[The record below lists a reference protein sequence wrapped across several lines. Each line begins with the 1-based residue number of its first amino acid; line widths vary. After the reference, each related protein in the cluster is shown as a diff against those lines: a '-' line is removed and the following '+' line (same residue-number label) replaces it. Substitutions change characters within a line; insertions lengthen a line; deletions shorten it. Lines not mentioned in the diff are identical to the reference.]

1 MTRHKNYPI
10 FWEEQTYAI
19 ILQLSTVVAKIFDRE
34 ITEKL
39 LWRDIKQ
46 HSMKY
51 QSDKINIILKTRFE
65 QSLNDGFQVGS
76 TLFGYRELLQTQRV
90 FLINL
95 EFSQN
100 FLQVA

>member
-1 MTRHKNYPI
+1 
-10 FWEEQTYAI
+10 
-19 ILQLSTVVAKIFDRE
+19 
-34 ITEKL
+34 
-39 LWRDIKQ
+39 
-46 HSMKY
+46 MKY
-51 QSDKINIILKTRFE
+51 QSDEINIILKTRFE
-65 QSLNDGFQVGS
+65 QSLNEGFQVGS